1 MCTRCGG
8 RMYRERL
15 DGDLKCW
22 NCGRS
27 PFITR
32 HATAEDNESR
42 KYDSNRGG
50 RASALKRLKM

>member
-1 MCTRCGG
+1 MCTRCKGL
-8 RMYRERL
+8 MYRERL
-15 DGDLKCW
+15 DNDLKCW
-22 NCGRS
+22 QCGR
-27 PFITR
+27 PTYTR